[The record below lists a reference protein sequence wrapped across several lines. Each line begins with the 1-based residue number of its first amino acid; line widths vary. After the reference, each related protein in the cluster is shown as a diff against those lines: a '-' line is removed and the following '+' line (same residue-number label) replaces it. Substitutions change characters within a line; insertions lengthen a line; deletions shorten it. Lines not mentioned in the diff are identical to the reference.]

1 MKLYSWRLF
10 VHSVSNQQIE
20 RSLKVVQLSQAI
32 LESGRGRSFLFRNYG
47 NPFGMKYRNEMSAI
61 ATPVEVSVSDGI
73 DTYCRFDSEVD
84 AVKGYWIFLN
94 RRIYDGWQDRILSPN
109 EMIRFLLSR
118 GYAGTDIEKQEDY
131 YEKIC
136 RIFPEVSHLIE
147 VL

>member
-10 VHSVSNQQIE
+10 VHAVSNQQIE

-32 LESGRGRSFLFRNYG
+32 LESGRGCSFLFRNYG

-73 DTYCRFDSEVD
+73 DTYCRFDSEQD

-94 RRIYDGWQDRILSPN
+94 RRILSPHK
-109 EMIRFLLSR
+109 MIRFLLSR
-118 GYAGTDIEKQEDY
+118 GYAGTDIEKQEAY

-136 RIFPEVSHLIE
+136 KLFPEVSHLIE